1 MRAVV
6 STVHEASVTVDGV
19 VVGAVDADRDGSGR
33 GALLALVGVG
43 RHDGPDAWRTVARK
57 IAELRILP
65 ARGEPWDGARTAGA
79 QDNGA
84 EVLLVSQFTLMGAT
98 AKGRRPTWSA
108 AAPGPVAEEV
118 LGWIV
123 EDLRGRGLRV
133 ETGVFGAMMDVRS
146 TNAGPYTVV
155 VDAE

>member
-6 STVHEASVTVDGV
+6 STVHEASVTVDGE
-19 VVGAVDADRDGSGR
+19 VVGAVDADRDGAGR

-43 RHDGPDAWRTVARK
+43 REDGPDAWRTVARK

-65 ARGEPWDGARTAGA
+65 RVGEPWDGVRDAGA

-84 EVLLVSQFTLMGAT
+84 EILVVSQFTLMGAT
-98 AKGRRPTWSA
+98 AKGRRPSWSA
-108 AAPGPVAEEV
+108 AAPGPEAEEV
-118 LGWIV
+118 ITWIV

-155 VDAE
+155 VEAE